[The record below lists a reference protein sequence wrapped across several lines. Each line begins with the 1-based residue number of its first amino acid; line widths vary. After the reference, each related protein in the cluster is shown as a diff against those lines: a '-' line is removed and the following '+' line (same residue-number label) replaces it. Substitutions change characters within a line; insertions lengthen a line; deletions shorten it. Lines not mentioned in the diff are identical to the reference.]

1 MEELDIGDNW
11 ILVQG
16 DVDKIL
22 EHAIKTVPVRTV
34 RLNLEVARKYFSLMT
49 KLMTKRNET
58 IRQVK
63 FGILIYVLLLGY
75 LRRTLLQFH
84 FFLQMISCIRSNLL
98 VVTVFCEDFI
108 AWAKCV
114 TSRLFTKDPV
124 TLAIFLAN
132 DIQE

>member
-11 ILVQG
+11 IQVQG

-63 FGILIYVLLLGY
+63 FGILI
-75 LRRTLLQFH
+75 
-84 FFLQMISCIRSNLL
+84 
-98 VVTVFCEDFI
+98 
-108 AWAKCV
+108 CV
-114 TSRLFTKDPV
+114 TSGLFTKDPI
-124 TLAIFLAN
+124 TLPFFLAN
-132 DIQE
+132 DILYTQQFVGCHRLL

>member
-11 ILVQG
+11 IQVQG

-49 KLMTKRNET
+49 KLMTKRHET

-75 LRRTLLQFH
+75 LRRTLLHFQQFVGCH
-84 FFLQMISCIRSNLL
+84 RLL
-98 VVTVFCEDFI
+98 RGFHC
-108 AWAKCV
+108 
-114 TSRLFTKDPV
+114 LG
-124 TLAIFLAN
+124 
-132 DIQE
+132 

>member
-11 ILVQG
+11 IQVQG

-75 LRRTLLQFH
+75 LQKTLLHLH
-84 FFLQMISCIRSNLL
+84 FFLQMIFCIRSNLL

-108 AWAKCV
+108 AWTKCV
-114 TSRLFTKDPV
+114 TSRLFIKDPV

>member
-11 ILVQG
+11 IQVQG

-34 RLNLEVARKYFSLMT
+34 RLNLEVARKYFSLMK

-75 LRRTLLQFH
+75 LQKTLLHFH
-84 FFLQMISCIRSNLL
+84 FFLQMIFCIRNLL

-108 AWAKCV
+108 AWTKCV
-114 TSRLFTKDPV
+114 TSRLFIKDPV

>member
-11 ILVQG
+11 IQVQG

-75 LRRTLLQFH
+75 LRRTLLHFQQFVGCH
-84 FFLQMISCIRSNLL
+84 RLL
-98 VVTVFCEDFI
+98 RGFHC
-108 AWAKCV
+108 
-114 TSRLFTKDPV
+114 LG
-124 TLAIFLAN
+124 
-132 DIQE
+132 